1 MDVKAYGGWTD
12 MAHDHSSAPS
22 AGLAGVGVRQVLSR
36 NLAYSYEEKCHCNP
50 HQIQLSYILYI

>member
-22 AGLAGVGVRQVLSR
+22 AGLAEVGDRCCQ
-36 NLAYSYEEKCHCNP
+36 ET
-50 HQIQLSYILYI
+50 